1 MRHIEA
7 WFLVVAAMAAIPA
20 AGQAQVRA
28 SERGGSFQVVNG
40 TTITIEY
47 SRPSVRGRLPI
58 FGGQIPWGEVW
69 TPGAN
74 WATTLEVDHD
84 VSINGHPVKKGK
96 YSVWMEV
103 QPAEWTVILDP
114 RARLFHIAHPK
125 PDSMQVRFPVTPSD
139 VQGADLLTWSF
150 PAVSPTGT
158 TLRMAWAGKSVALQ
172 ITVPPVEI
180 PVLAAGVGERYVG
193 RYSLWWAK
201 ESNQSEL
208 RLTSGNGRVTGKWSG
223 PPFKVWT
230 DVTLVPVAENWFNIG
245 AMVDGS
251 LFDVV
256 KDVVFEFAVVDGKA
270 TGFDIRGPND
280 NVIGHGT
287 RIE

>member
-1 MRHIEA
+1 MFFYQI
-7 WFLVVAAMAAIPA
+7 FVVLLKLT
-20 AGQAQVRA
+20 Q
-28 SERGGSFQVVNG
+28 
-40 TTITIEY
+40 
-47 SRPSVRGRLPI
+47 
-58 FGGQIPWGEVW
+58 
-69 TPGAN
+69 
-74 WATTLEVDHD
+74 
-84 VSINGHPVKKGK
+84 
-96 YSVWMEV
+96 
-103 QPAEWTVILDP
+103 
-114 RARLFHIAHPK
+114 FHIAHPK
-125 PDSMQVRFPVTPSD
+125 PDSMQVRFPVMPAD

-208 RLTSGNGRVTGKWSG
+208 RLTSGNGRVTGNWSG
-223 PPFKVWT
+223 PPFKVWS

-251 LFDVV
+251 LYDVV

-270 TGFDIRGPND
+270 AGFDIRGPND

>member
-1 MRHIEA
+1 MRHIDA
-7 WFLVVAAMAAIPA
+7 WILVLAATGALPA
-20 AGQAQVRA
+20 AGRAQVRA

-40 TTITIEY
+40 TTITVEY
-47 SRPSVRGRLPI
+47 SRPAVCGRLPI
-58 FGGQIPWGEVW
+58 YGGQIPWGEVW

-125 PDSMQVRFPVTPSD
+125 PDSLQVRFPVMPAD

-158 TLRMAWAGKSVALQ
+158 TLQMAWAGKSVALQ

-180 PVLAAGVGERYVG
+180 PPVAASVGERYVG
-193 RYSLWWAK
+193 KYRLWW
-201 ESNQSEL
+201 
-208 RLTSGNGRVTGKWSG
+208 GK
-223 PPFKVWT
+223 
-230 DVTLVPVAENWFNIG
+230 
-245 AMVDGS
+245 
-251 LFDVV
+251 
-256 KDVVFEFAVVDGKA
+256 
-270 TGFDIRGPND
+270 
-280 NVIGHGT
+280 
-287 RIE
+287 